1 MSAATVDPIVERLS
15 ELPAKVGK
23 KLLGQFSLGHVDAPT
38 LHTVL
43 DAAQLAGD
51 ISKSLWFTGSYLF
64 LRSKGVPV
72 GDVVAM
78 AKQHQRK
85 IRLEWSEQR
94 WRNEHNR
101 LSRLATLKML
111 ASKNVTYD
119 VSFFEKHIASSYP
132 GYLIKSS
139 RRLGME
145 GLRQQHCVA
154 SYHERLASQ
163 QTAILC
169 LFLDNTRWTV
179 ELIQTNHSETPVR
192 IGQIKTRLNAV
203 ASNEV
208 RKQVYNHLGLD
219 FPRLETSSPDGS
231 RALHQIN
238 LTALLPVLIKL
249 DIQEIYVG
257 FSGSGD
263 DGHIDYVEMQPP
275 PATMPVVHILDQTRD
290 YKDGQWIHRE
300 CGRDLPLDKAIE
312 DIVYGYLEMTG
323 VDWYNNDG
331 GQGHFSINFQTGNI
345 EFEVNQ
351 NYVESVTEY
360 ANEWNVE
367 EFMERLVAPALTE
380 ST

>member
-1 MSAATVDPIVERLS
+1 MNGIVVDPIVERLS
-15 ELPAKVGK
+15 GLPAKVGK

-94 WRNEHNR
+94 WRNEHNK

-145 GLRQQHCVA
+145 GLRQQHCAA

-169 LFLDNTRWTV
+169 LFLDHTRWTV
-179 ELIQTNHSETPVR
+179 ELIQTSHSETPIR

-208 RKQVYNHLGLD
+208 RKQVYNYLGLD
-219 FPRLETSSPDGS
+219 FPQLEAVSPDDG
-231 RALHQIN
+231 RALHQVN
-238 LTALLPVLIKL
+238 LTAILPVLINL
-249 DIQEIYVG
+249 GIQAVSVE
-257 FSGSGD
+257 FCGSSD
-263 DGHIDYVEMQPP
+263 DGHIDYIDLQPVP
-275 PATMPVVHILDQTRD
+275 ETMPVVHILDQTRD
-290 YKDGQWIHRE
+290 YQDGQWIHRE
-300 CGRDLPLDKAIE
+300 CGRDLPLDQAIE
-312 DIVYGYLEMTG
+312 HIVYGYLEMSG
-323 VDWYNNDG
+323 VDWYNNHG
-331 GQGHFSINFQTGNI
+331 GQGHFSIDFQTGNI

-351 NYVESVTEY
+351 NYVESVTGY
-360 ANEWNVE
+360 ANEWSVE
-367 EFMERLVAPALTE
+367 EFMEHLTPTEIE
-380 ST
+380 SA